1 MQNVITP
8 LSRADLANNRI
19 RALLARARG
28 RRLTTSERDLYTRL
42 VNEYLAARNAANQP
56 LEIATAA

>member
-28 RRLTTSERDLYTRL
+28 RRLTASERDLYTRL
-42 VNEYLAARNAANQP
+42 VDEYLAARTAANQP